1 MRTRERQRA
10 PQASTDHYLSGAGI
24 GASLVVEHLPE
35 NDGVVVPLVSRGVD
49 QRCIT
54 FVSSRR
60 QGVQARC
67 ARRGRKL
74 LMLPLL
80 RLTAGTEAGHYLPA
94 RHARQ
99 PSADYG
105 DPVRPFWM
113 RRPTPARRAGVLL
126 LAAWP
131 SGCVWQQVRRRPN
144 RAVWPAACSAGRRMS
159 SWTGWPMAPR
169 AGPLQAWRHAWA
181 GGDLDARQ
189 EGRRGDDLEVVVS
202 PRYPRAGHRRARP
215 AAVRGR
221 GLLRAHRT
229 DHGRK
234 RSQPR
239 RQHGQ
244 TRGNGP
250 HEHRAIA
257 PSHSR

>member
-67 ARRGRKL
+67 VRRGRKL

-80 RLTAGTEAGHYLPA
+80 RSTAGTEAGHYLPA

-105 DPVRPFWM
+105 DPAGRSGCGG
-113 RRPTPARRAGVLL
+113 RRRRGERACYCWQPGRAAASGSRCVGGPIGQSGRRPARRADE
-126 LAAWP
+126 
-131 SGCVWQQVRRRPN
+131 CRP
-144 RAVWPAACSAGRRMS
+144 G
-159 SWTGWPMAPR
+159 R
-169 AGPLQAWRHAWA
+169 AGQWLRGPGRC
-181 GGDLDARQ
+181 
-189 EGRRGDDLEVVVS
+189 RRGGMHG
-202 PRYPRAGHRRARP
+202 PGATWTHARRVAE
-215 AAVRGR
+215 GMI
-221 GLLRAHRT
+221 LR
-229 DHGRK
+229 
-234 RSQPR
+234 
-239 RQHGQ
+239 
-244 TRGNGP
+244 
-250 HEHRAIA
+250 
-257 PSHSR
+257 